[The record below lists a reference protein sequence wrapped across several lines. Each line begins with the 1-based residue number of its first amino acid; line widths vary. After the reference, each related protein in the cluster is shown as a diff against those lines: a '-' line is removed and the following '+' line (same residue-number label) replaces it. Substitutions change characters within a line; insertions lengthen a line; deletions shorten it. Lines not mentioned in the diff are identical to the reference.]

1 METPSVLQVA
11 LLLVATTTKS
21 RRNLGVEEKNPV
33 SMVNCHGKIL
43 YIYDHK
49 PMEPNGYKL
58 LVSVLLLFFVYIS
71 CSLQIIWEY
80 MTLTMLNIGNMRY
93 DHQPIDVHDWLYT
106 YDRLMY
112 YYY

>member
-43 YIYDHK
+43 YIYIYIYDHK

-71 CSLQIIWEY
+71 CSLQII
-80 MTLTMLNIGNMRY
+80 
-93 DHQPIDVHDWLYT
+93 
-106 YDRLMY
+106 
-112 YYY
+112 